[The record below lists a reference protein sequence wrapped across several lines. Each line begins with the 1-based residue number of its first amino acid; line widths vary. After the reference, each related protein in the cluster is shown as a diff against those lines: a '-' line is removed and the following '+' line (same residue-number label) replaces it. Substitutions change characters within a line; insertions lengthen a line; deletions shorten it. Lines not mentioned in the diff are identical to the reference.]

1 MLNMASESG
10 LPNNKAARDLPL
22 QRCGIKAQA
31 RRTYGG
37 LCGDVQVKLGGN
49 TVFVPLLGWSFFLPV
64 SAILISGFQIYYKII
79 FKKERYVL

>member
-1 MLNMASESG
+1 LLNMASESG

-31 RRTYGG
+31 GVPMEACAVTCRQNWVVTRSSS
-37 LCGDVQVKLGGN
+37 LCW
-49 TVFVPLLGWSFFLPV
+49 GWSFFLPV
-64 SAILISGFQIYYKII
+64 SAILIFGFQIYHKII